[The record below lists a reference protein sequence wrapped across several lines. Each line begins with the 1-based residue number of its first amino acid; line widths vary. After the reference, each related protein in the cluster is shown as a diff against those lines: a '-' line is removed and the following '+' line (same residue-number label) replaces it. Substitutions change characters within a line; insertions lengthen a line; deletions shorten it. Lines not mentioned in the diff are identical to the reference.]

1 MMKIVEYN
9 VTSLKKV
16 NQTNILI
23 IDDIDDIEAIR
34 NFISLVFKRI
44 GYEFVE
50 TADSADSAEVALE
63 KSNMF
68 F

>member
-23 IDDIDDIEAIR
+23 IDDIEAIR

-50 TADSADSAEVALE
+50 TADSADSADSAEVALE